1 TWINFAIFTLIFIV
15 IYVIIWLLNWY
26 SIKKEIRSIN
36 QQIKK

>member
-1 TWINFAIFTLIFIV
+1 MNFAIFTLIFIV